1 MPLLNYVAYF
11 HGEETGKLCHKLQV
25 YIQFES
31 PTKTQLEYG
40 GGGGCL
46 IYIISLRKAV
56 CEYITGLYFQSQSTS
71 VIVGAELYCSVEFVT
86 SDIAQGTVH
95 RANICFTQL
104 FLPNPFS
111 SIPIQLH
118 HSTKNKSRT
127 YWVRSVAQN
136 ICPLGSPTQGT
147 HFQRLAFTACFLS
160 ESKP

>member
-1 MPLLNYVAYF
+1 MQRTSMVKKLESYVTNCRFTYNLKVLPK
-11 HGEETGKLCHKLQV
+11 HSQSMGV
-25 YIQFES
+25 
-31 PTKTQLEYG
+31 
-40 GGGGCL
+40 GGGCL